1 VKALEALVP
10 AWRTAGDPA
19 ALARALER
27 AAPTVPDPI
36 RRAAFLAEAG
46 ELQRTRLAAPE
57 KAEALLTRAV
67 DADPRNRA
75 ALEGLVAL
83 GEARRDG
90 PLLVRCLSTLSE
102 LARDGADRA
111 KFLRRLAVAA
121 RISPPTSRSPP
132 APCPRC

>member
-1 VKALEALVP
+1 
-10 AWRTAGDPA
+10 A

-27 AAPTVPDPI
+27 AAPTVHDPV

-46 ELQRTRLAAPE
+46 ELQRTRLAAPDR
-57 KAEALLTRAV
+57 AEALLVRAI
-67 DADPRNRA
+67 
-75 ALEGLVAL
+75 

-90 PLLVRCLSTLSE
+90 PLLVRCLSTLTE

-121 RISPPTSRSPP
+121 KDLASDLEI
-132 APCPRC
+132 A